1 MEPQKSGALHE
12 VHFPDRAGKGDKA
25 ERSGHSGGE
34 GPEMLKVKRPKY
46 LYGEVKV
53 SGLGGVGG
61 NIQQITE
68 AF

>member
-1 MEPQKSGALHE
+1 
-12 VHFPDRAGKGDKA
+12 
-25 ERSGHSGGE
+25 
-34 GPEMLKVKRPKY
+34 MLKVKRPKY

-68 AF
+68 AFLKGWHLETLRTG